1 MIWNWLTGKQ
11 RRVRREQRRVRRE
24 QLRQK
29 DIAAFEKWQAGRR
42 AQTNVREI
50 MQRRKAG
57 LLDDSSTRKV
67 IEELTKTYRRNKHEL
82 E

>member
-11 RRVRREQRRVRRE
+11 RRARREQRR
-24 QLRQK
+24 K
-29 DIAAFEKWQAGRR
+29 KAIAAFEKWQAGRR
-42 AQTNVREI
+42 AQANVREI

-67 IEELTKTYRRNKHEL
+67 VEELTKTYRRRKHDSE
-82 E
+82 